1 VEIRLKQEEIH
12 LRVVGIIG
20 YKKSG
25 KTSLLVKIAQELTSR
40 GYTVSSLKHVSG
52 NIDLAGTDTS
62 LHKQFTKQTA
72 IVSPSESAI
81 FLPESKN
88 VEQML
93 AFLESDFVLIEGFK
107 KEKTYPKII
116 CLRPDDDLK
125 TLVDGLEIC
134 VYGMRLDQN
143 LDIDVPIFSSDD
155 DIGKIADL
163 VEQKAFKLPNL
174 NCGECGYENCY
185 KLALEIVKG
194 NKAINNCVTLNT
206 DINIKIDG
214 QNIPL
219 KTFVANILT
228 NTITGM
234 LSSLKDYKKGS
245 IDIKIKN

>member
-1 VEIRLKQEEIH
+1 

-25 KTSLLVKIAQELTSR
+25 KTSLLVKLARELTAR
-40 GYTVSSLKHVSG
+40 GYTVSSLKHVSE

-72 IVSPSESAI
+72 AVSPSESTI

-93 AFLESDFVLIEGFK
+93 TFLESDFVLIEGFK

-116 CLRPDDDLK
+116 CLKPDDDLK
-125 TLVDGLEIC
+125 TLVDGLQIC
-134 VYGMRLDQN
+134 IYGMRLEQD
-143 LDIDVPIFSSDD
+143 LDIDVPIFNSEN
-155 DIGKIADL
+155 DISKIADL

-185 KLALEIVKG
+185 KLALEIIKG
-194 NKAINNCVTLNT
+194 NRTINDCVALNA
-206 DINIKIDG
+206 DINIQIEG
-214 QNIPL
+214 QTIPL
-219 KTFVANILT
+219 KPFVANILT
-228 NTITGM
+228 NTIIGM

-245 IDIKIKN
+245 IDIKIKNY